1 MGKISHVHGL
11 ENSTLK
17 MRTIPEVIYR
27 LNSISVK
34 KKKKVSYFA
43 EMEKTNPQ
51 IHIEL
56 QEAPNSQN
64 NIDKEK

>member
-34 KKKKVSYFA
+34 KKKVSYFA